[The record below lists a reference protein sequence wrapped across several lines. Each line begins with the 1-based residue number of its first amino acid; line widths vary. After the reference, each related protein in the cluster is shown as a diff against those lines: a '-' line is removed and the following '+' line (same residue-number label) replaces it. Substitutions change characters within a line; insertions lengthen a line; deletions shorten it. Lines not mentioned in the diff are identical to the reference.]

1 MANISDFKAQM
12 TGGGARPN
20 QFRVELAFPSYVT
33 AGVVAASQG
42 QFLCKSAQLPASTI
56 ENIPVQ
62 YRGRAVNFAGERT
75 FATWTTTIYND
86 TDFNIRNAMERWQNG
101 IQNYTTTNGRVNPS
115 DYQTDLLVHQLDRSG
130 AIVKTY
136 RFVDAFPINI
146 GLIQLDFDTTNAIET
161 FDVEFQFN
169 YFDSDTATSDG
180 VGVNISVDTPIGSF
194 PLNT

>member
-1 MANISDFKAQM
+1 MANISDFKAQL

-42 QFLCKSAQLPASTI
+42 QFLCKSAQLPASTV
-56 ENIPVQ
+56 ENIPIQ

-75 FATWTTTIYND
+75 FATWTVTIYND

-130 AIVKTY
+130 AIVKSY
-136 RFVDAFPINI
+136 RFVDAYPLSI
-146 GLIQLDFDTTNAIET
+146 GLVQLDFDTTNAIET

-180 VGVNISVDTPIGSF
+180 VGVNISIDTPIGSF

>member
-1 MANISDFKAQM
+1 MANISDFKAQL

-42 QFLCKSAQLPASTI
+42 QFLCKAAQLPASTV
-56 ENIPVQ
+56 ENIPIQ

-75 FATWTTTIYND
+75 FATWTVTIYND

-115 DYQTDLLVHQLDRSG
+115 EYQTDLLVHQLDRSG
-130 AIVKTY
+130 AIVKSY
-136 RFVDAFPINI
+136 RFVDAYPLSI
-146 GLIQLDFDTTNAIET
+146 GLVQLDFDTTNAIET

-180 VGVNISVDTPIGSF
+180 VGVNISIDTPIGSF

>member
-1 MANISDFKAQM
+1 M

-20 QFRVELAFPSYVT
+20 QFRVQLAFPSYVT
-33 AGVVAASQG
+33 AGIVAAQQG
-42 QFLCKSAQLPASTI
+42 QFLCKAAQLPASTV

-101 IQNYTTTNGRVNPS
+101 IQNYTTTEGSVNPS

-136 RFVDAFPINI
+136 RFVDAYPINI

-169 YFDSDTATSDG
+169 YFDSDTATSG
-180 VGVNISVDTPIGSF
+180 GIGVNVSIDTPIGSF
-194 PLNT
+194 PINI

>member
-1 MANISDFKAQM
+1 MANISDFKAQL

-42 QFLCKSAQLPASTI
+42 QFLCKAAQLPASTV
-56 ENIPVQ
+56 ENIPIQ

-75 FATWTTTIYND
+75 FATWTVTIYND

-130 AIVKTY
+130 AIVKSY
-136 RFVDAFPINI
+136 RFVDAYPLSI
-146 GLIQLDFDTTNAIET
+146 GLVQLDFDTTNAIET

-180 VGVNISVDTPIGSF
+180 VGVNVSIDTPIGSF